1 MKTVYYDRR
10 SILTGRLNTDIFR
23 LTFDLYLDFQ
33 FLTNHGHDTRAKKS
47 KLVSF
52 NDRVKT
58 DGQTDTTDRIAP
70 SLLTRS

>member
-33 FLTNHGHDTRAKKS
+33 FLTNHGHDQHMCEEIKI
-47 KLVSF
+47 
-52 NDRVKT
+52 
-58 DGQTDTTDRIAP
+58 GQF
-70 SLLTRS
+70 